1 MRKIEAQTVQA
12 VRELL
17 WNPTF
22 SGRYWKAGNME
33 VEQSHNGVHGTPGYS
48 RQIHIKLHGNE
59 IACVWPDHNYVWLSD
74 CGYQTRTT
82 KSRLNVILGCFTS
95 GFSITQKNWEWMFKG
110 ITWDECREW
119 CGSVSCTFKL
129 HADNWMLK
137 QAAILA

>member
-1 MRKIEAQTVQA
+1 MRKIEAQTIQA

-33 VEQSHNGVHGTPGYS
+33 VEQSHDGVHGTPSYS
-48 RQIHIKLHGNE
+48 RKINIKLHGNL
-59 IACVWPDHNYVWLSD
+59 IARVWPTENSLWLSD

-95 GFSITQKNWEWMFKG
+95 GFSITQRNWEWMFKG
-110 ITWDECREW
+110 ISWDDCDEW
-119 CGSVSCTFKL
+119 YGSISLTFRL
-129 HADNWMLK
+129 DSDNWMLQ
-137 QAAILA
+137 QAERLA